1 MEKTIFNPAAM
12 DLGMK
17 IGKEV
22 GMDYLNS
29 ANQRFAFLKPYFEI
43 DNQYIINKIKI
54 LILPFLYKEP
64 QVGTELEGEAIP
76 KERIDFPDLYLPT
89 MSFMTYILLVT
100 LNIVFSSGAD
110 FHPDILGYKASK
122 NFTILIVCSII
133 FKLCKYYIY
142 LYILIYT

>member
-17 IGKEV
+17 LGKEV

-29 ANQRFAFLKPYFEI
+29 ANKRFTFLKPYFEI
-43 DNQYIINKIKI
+43 DNQYIFTKIK
-54 LILPFLYKEP
+54 LLLFPFLYKDP
-64 QVGTELEGEAIP
+64 QIGNELEGDSTS
-76 KERIDFPDLYLPT
+76 KDRIDFADLYLPT

-100 LNIVFSSGAD
+100 LNVVFNGDTD

-122 NFTILIVCSII
+122 NFTILVICSVL
-133 FKLCKYYIY
+133 FKLCK
-142 LYILIYT
+142 